1 MLIWA
6 RRWEGVFC
14 TLKPCY
20 DPGFTYV
27 FTFVK
32 NLKRKI
38 PEALPLDI
46 KYICKSNYLQI
57 VSREDP
63 LGPISENVAQW

>member
-20 DPGFTYV
+20 DTGFTYV

-32 NLKRKI
+32 NLTRKI

-46 KYICKSNYLQI
+46 K
-57 VSREDP
+57 
-63 LGPISENVAQW
+63 